1 MGERRLSRERNAL
14 WDFASVPQEV
24 GVALPTALAC
34 EARSPSRPRVV
45 WLRVQDQWVEDP
57 DDPTGPLPPQH
68 PAPGDSTDFIP
79 LRRWSPHPCLWS
91 EVSGGPEREAC
102 IVHGALNPSISQT
115 GPIPWEGPELI
126 GRHHLTGLFPQVP
139 LPAAV
144 SSLVGPQSVR
154 TKEDVAAETF
164 QFSLELLGRVPAP
177 APGTLD
183 VTVGAHSLP
192 GCQCFRT
199 GDTVSVVEVTEE
211 KPNPCS
217 SLAARPGLDTS
228 ATSSPRGPRR

>member
-57 DDPTGPLPPQH
+57 DDPTGPLPHQH

-91 EVSGGPEREAC
+91 EVPGGPEREAC

-115 GPIPWEGPELI
+115 GPIPWEGSRAYWTAPPY
-126 GRHHLTGLFPQVP
+126 GA
-139 LPAAV
+139 LPAG
-144 SSLVGPQSVR
+144 SPPS
-154 TKEDVAAETF
+154 
-164 QFSLELLGRVPAP
+164 
-177 APGTLD
+177 
-183 VTVGAHSLP
+183 
-192 GCQCFRT
+192 GCLF
-199 GDTVSVVEVTEE
+199 
-211 KPNPCS
+211 
-217 SLAARPGLDTS
+217 ARPPAVCSHEG
-228 ATSSPRGPRR
+228 GCGRRNLSVQP